1 MRWLQ
6 TKKDDRSGREPVPH
20 VAIESVE
27 TSRPEGREG
36 RLFDLVILSLFL
48 HSAGSSSEMM
58 SAFLEK
64 APSVTESMFVYP
76 LVLDKK
82 RDVLTAS
89 PLEGIVEPLLERA
102 MDALQEDLTVME
114 LDLPVNHFRRL
125 VIEGGEV
132 VIRDSLVE
140 FWDGVIAP
148 EVVRAAEEKLGIKRV
163 ALVPMLVEGE
173 PYGVVTFGFDHNKI
187 DASIVELLVGH
198 FTLAMR
204 DIATLEDTARF
215 NDIDPVTWVHNRRFL
230 GEAIEQ
236 ELIRCGR
243 YAKTLSAHRDRPG
256 RLRAVQRVVRAV
268 DGRPPAAKRGR
279 EPGGGGIAAGTG
291 GAAGQRRVR
300 GALARD
306 EPGRGG
312 VGDDAAAREPVAG
325 LRVRR
330 RRLARAA
337 QGIRR
342 DRLLPGGRNIGQG
355 PPRQRRKG
363 PGQREGGARRA
374 GARQRAT
381 RREPACARERR
392 APSRARRYDLIS
404 NRLSRS

>member
-6 TKKDDRSGREPVPH
+6 TKKDGRNSREPIPH
-20 VAIESVE
+20 VAIESIE
-27 TSRPEGREG
+27 TARPEGREG

-64 APSVTESMFVYP
+64 APSVTEAVFVYP
-76 LVLDKK
+76 LLLDKK

-102 MDALQEDLTVME
+102 MDALQEDLTVLE
-114 LDLPVNHFRRL
+114 LDLPVSHFRRL

-148 EVVRAAEEKLGIKRV
+148 DLAREAETKLGIKRF

-173 PYGVVTFGFDHNKI
+173 PYGVVVFGFDHTQI

-204 DIATLEDTARF
+204 DIATQEDTARF
-215 NDIDPVTWVHNRRFL
+215 NDIDPVTWVYNRRYL

-243 YAKTLSAHRDRPG
+243 YAKTLSLVVIDIDDFGHFNSSYGQSMGDRLLRSAAVSLAEAVSPPELVA
-256 RLRAVQRVVRAV
+256 RLGNDEFAVLLPETNRAAAV
-268 DGRPPAAKRGR
+268 SVTTRLLASLSQVSVFGDDGSPEPLKASVAIVCFPEDGTSAKDLLDSA
-279 EPGGGGIAAGTG
+279 ENDLNSAK
-291 GAAGQRRVR
+291 QE
-300 GALARD
+300 RD
-306 EPGRGG
+306 EQARSNAPRG
-312 VGDDAAAREPVAG
+312 VNP
-325 LRVRR
+325 
-330 RRLARAA
+330 LARAA
-337 QGIRR
+337 GERLRR
-342 DRLLPGGRNIGQG
+342 
-355 PPRQRRKG
+355 
-363 PGQREGGARRA
+363 
-374 GARQRAT
+374 
-381 RREPACARERR
+381 
-392 APSRARRYDLIS
+392 
-404 NRLSRS
+404 